1 MADVK
6 PNLLVLGSGIVGL
19 HTAIRLEQDYPHA
32 QVTIMAPRNLNVGE
46 ADAGASLFRPTPR
59 IPGTHPD
66 MNTEWIRNSWGKFLD
81 LVLFFWYERC
91 LLLIKVL

>member
-6 PNLLVLGSGIVGL
+6 PNLLVLGSGIVSL

-32 QVTIMAPRNLNVGE
+32 QVTIMAPKNINVGE
-46 ADAGASLFRPTPR
+46 AAGASLFRPTPR

-66 MNTEWIRNSWGKFLD
+66 MNMEWIKSSWGKFLKLRFIR
-81 LVLFFWYERC
+81 LV
-91 LLLIKVL
+91 

>member
-32 QVTIMAPRNLNVGE
+32 HVTIMAPSNLNVGE
-46 ADAGASLFRPTPR
+46 AAAAAAAAGASLFLPTPR

-66 MNTEWIRNSWGKFLD
+66 MNMEWIKSSWGKFL
-81 LVLFFWYERC
+81 F
-91 LLLIKVL
+91 I

>member
-19 HTAIRLEQDYPHA
+19 HTAIRLEEDYPLA
-32 QVTIMAPRNLNVGE
+32 RVTIMAPRNLNVGE
-46 ADAGASLFRPTPR
+46 AAAAAEASLFRPTPR

-66 MNTEWIRNSWGKFLD
+66 MNMEWIKSSWGKFFSFSICTSVGL
-81 LVLFFWYERC
+81 
-91 LLLIKVL
+91 

>member
-6 PNLLVLGSGIVGL
+6 PNLLVLGSGIVSL

-32 QVTIMAPRNLNVGE
+32 QVTIMAPKNINVGE
-46 ADAGASLFRPTPR
+46 AAAAAGASLFRPTPR

-66 MNTEWIRNSWGKFLD
+66 MNMEWIKSSWGKFLK
-81 LVLFFWYERC
+81 LRFTVFPRIVSALE
-91 LLLIKVL
+91 

>member
-32 QVTIMAPRNLNVGE
+32 QVTIMAPRNINVGE
-46 ADAGASLFRPTPR
+46 AAATAAGASLFRPTPR

-66 MNTEWIRNSWGKFLD
+66 MNMEWIKSSWGKFLKLRFIR
-81 LVLFFWYERC
+81 LV
-91 LLLIKVL
+91 